1 MGLFFIFIFIRIFFQ
16 FLAVKDTSAKKMSK
30 KTAARKAL
38 EFASEQGLQINERDR
53 ERKKKEREVS

>member
-1 MGLFFIFIFIRIFFQ
+1 M
-16 FLAVKDTSAKKMSK
+16 KDTSAKKMSK